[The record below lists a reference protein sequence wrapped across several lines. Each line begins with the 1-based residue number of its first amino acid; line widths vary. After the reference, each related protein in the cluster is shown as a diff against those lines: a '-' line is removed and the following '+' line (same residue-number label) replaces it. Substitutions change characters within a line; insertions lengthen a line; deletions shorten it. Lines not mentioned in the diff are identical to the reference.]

1 MLEELKVLLGETAAN
16 YTEAQLGLCL
26 KLALAE
32 VEGYTNRTL
41 DYELELVA
49 LQIAR
54 IKLNRMNTEGLASQ
68 GYSGVS
74 ESYINGYPEE
84 IAAILRKKRKIRVI

>member
-1 MLEELKVLLGETAAN
+1 MLEDLKALLGEAAAN

-49 LQIAR
+49 LQIAK
-54 IKLNRMNTEGLASQ
+54 IKLNRLNTEGLVSQ
-68 GYSGVS
+68 GYSGVN
-74 ESYINGYPEE
+74 EAYINGYPEE